1 MVLEVLPVIDWPS
14 SLGQVAADDN
24 GGIYSMARTQKE
36 RERRRDPDSLVP
48 LRATPVTEGDTSRN
62 IVFRHLPVVTHCGV
76 WTCGR
81 LLKSKL

>member
-36 RERRRDPDSLVP
+36 REEKRPRLPVP

-76 WTCGR
+76 WTWGD
-81 LLKSKL
+81 S